1 MYDSGPSQEEL
12 DAIGLLRED
21 VTDDSDFEVWPEN
34 WLPFQV
40 FSQVST
46 QWRVGYGGPTGLDYS
61 QVKWVMELMRVK
73 KPLEIL
79 HAIRTLESSALKTMS
94 RS

>member
-61 QVKWVMELMRVK
+61 QVKWVMELMQVK
-73 KPLEIL
+73 KPLEVL
-79 HAIRTLESSALKTMS
+79 HAIRTLESSALKTMA
-94 RS
+94 RA